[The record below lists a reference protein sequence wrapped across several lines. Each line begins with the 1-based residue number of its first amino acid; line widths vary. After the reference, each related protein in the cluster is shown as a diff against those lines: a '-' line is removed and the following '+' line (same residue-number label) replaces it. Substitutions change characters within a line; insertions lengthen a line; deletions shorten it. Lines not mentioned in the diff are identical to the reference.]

1 MITPDDVTFD
11 LAWHSEPMSQSIKE
25 SVHVRFE
32 VLRAAVLKAATFWNM
47 PPYSSCMS
55 PRFGGTSSA
64 SGRVSCLADFQP
76 WRWRWH
82 VPPKCWLLYGL
93 RDVMSHKMATL
104 KMCIYF
110 TAQIRY
116 EKLVLT
122 LQYFRRQLEGLTFKL
137 MSRRKFRIGILRDG
151 VNESTVIKE
160 TSVIGMW
167 KLLI

>member
-1 MITPDDVTFD
+1 
-11 LAWHSEPMSQSIKE
+11 
-25 SVHVRFE
+25 
-32 VLRAAVLKAATFWNM
+32 
-47 PPYSSCMS
+47 
-55 PRFGGTSSA
+55 
-64 SGRVSCLADFQP
+64 
-76 WRWRWH
+76 
-82 VPPKCWLLYGL
+82 
-93 RDVMSHKMATL
+93 MSHKMATL